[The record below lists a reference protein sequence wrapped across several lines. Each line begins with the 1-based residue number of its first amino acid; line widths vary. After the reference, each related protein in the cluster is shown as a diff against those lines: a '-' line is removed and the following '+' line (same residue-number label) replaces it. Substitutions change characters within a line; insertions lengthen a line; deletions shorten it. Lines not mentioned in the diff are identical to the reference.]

1 MFDTWNCAF
10 SALSIP
16 CSYIR
21 WEEIPIKTDTITV
34 FVDACFVGPPVPEAV
49 PIFRLS
55 SGCHRQL
62 FFSISIHFFSSD
74 CILHCFYSSSSQPQP
89 CTSSLSD
96 HQHRSLFLGIS
107 PQVSGQLQK
116 TQLLLLLQTNLSP
129 FPRELRQ
136 SPAQTI
142 PCTLPSIFR
151 RSFTLFLE

>member
-1 MFDTWNCAF
+1 MFDTWDCAF

-49 PIFRLS
+49 PICRLS

-62 FFSISIHFFSSD
+62 FFLFRFTSFPLTVS
-74 CILHCFYSSSSQPQP
+74 
-89 CTSSLSD
+89 CTV
-96 HQHRSLFLGIS
+96 FI
-107 PQVSGQLQK
+107 
-116 TQLLLLLQTNLSP
+116 LLLLSLSLVHRRCLIINIAHSFLASLRRSP
-129 FPRELRQ
+129 DNCRKPNSFSLADGSFLHFRKKLRQ

-142 PCTLPSIFR
+142 PCTLPSIF
-151 RSFTLFLE
+151 